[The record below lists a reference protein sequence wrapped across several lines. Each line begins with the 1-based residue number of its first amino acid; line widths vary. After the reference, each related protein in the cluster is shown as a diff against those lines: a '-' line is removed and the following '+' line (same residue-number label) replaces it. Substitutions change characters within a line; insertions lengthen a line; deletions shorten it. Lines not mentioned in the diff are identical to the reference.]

1 MVFLGVLRPRLKKRL
16 WHRCFPVN
24 FVKFLRTSFFTE
36 HLRWLILVIT
46 VNLLLTS
53 RIVKMWFRTYN
64 KNLLNGISCCCSDLS
79 YIYWL
84 FILSFKLH
92 HDQVSLRSYRWR
104 FCSNNLLSIYLL
116 RNEYD
121 HFIICY
127 YLSINFTKLLPLD
140 PKTGLC
146 FSWHRVVTGLLN
158 DRAHVS

>member
-24 FVKFLRTSFFTE
+24 FVKFLRTSFFAE

-84 FILSFKLH
+84 IHFKFQIAPRPSLASKLPLTFLLEQSSIDISPTQWIWSFHYLLLFVDKLH
-92 HDQVSLRSYRWR
+92 EIASAWSQDWFVL
-104 FCSNNLLSIYLL
+104 F
-116 RNEYD
+116 
-121 HFIICY
+121 
-127 YLSINFTKLLPLD
+127 
-140 PKTGLC
+140 
-146 FSWHRVVTGLLN
+146 VT
-158 DRAHVS
+158 